1 MNSSSLVPLN
11 SSLGSSPSA
20 KHTAQAIVL
29 SGVISGA
36 GMQYLSR
43 TVLAKDDVQSGT
55 RVEDYILKGHEVGHF
70 DPDDT
75 TE

>member
-1 MNSSSLVPLN
+1 
-11 SSLGSSPSA
+11 
-20 KHTAQAIVL
+20 
-29 SGVISGA
+29 
-36 GMQYLSR
+36 MQYLSR
-43 TVLAKDDVQSGT
+43 TVLAKDDVKSGT